1 MRAGQ
6 VKPESSSQEPVQ
18 PELWERGTTPAG
30 SLPPTHGQ
38 RSQFWLRKA
47 CDLVA
52 VLDRCQAQWGLPSHL
67 RTSPRAEPGHRD
79 VSGPQRSESW
89 SFLLDQGYQRVGGH
103 QMPPLLLFL
112 SGIFL
117 FVCLAIIPFFP
128 PSLGVGC
135 AGDKVITLPPE
146 SGLRGPADL
155 SEHLSASTP
164 MWGVSL
170 WSRERWGGG
179 GHEGQTLG
187 LRALEEAVERGVAAA
202 VGPPDTPTHPFPY
215 DCLPLALQPR
225 GLWVLGSLGAD
236 GGQGPFPHLGDTS
249 PGPRQPPMSWW
260 FLQTHP
266 WPQPTCRT
274 GRSGAVPEPAP
285 SAVERRN
292 QSTYL
297 STRVGRVNV

>member
-1 MRAGQ
+1 MGIA
-6 VKPESSSQEPVQ
+6 
-18 PELWERGTTPAG
+18 
-30 SLPPTHGQ
+30 LPPKDVPQGRARPPGCLGTAAQ
-38 RSQFWLRKA
+38 RV
-47 CDLVA
+47 LVLLA
-52 VLDRCQAQWGLPSHL
+52 GPGIPKGRWPPNA
-67 RTSPRAEPGHRD
+67 TSPPL
-79 VSGPQRSESW
+79 SEW
-89 SFLLDQGYQRVGGH
+89 DF
-103 QMPPLLLFL
+103 
-112 SGIFL
+112 
-117 FVCLAIIPFFP
+117 FVCLSCNYPIFP